1 MKKPVFIIAETFL
14 SLVLV
19 ASLAAVAALAI
30 DIKTGGS
37 LIPPELYG
45 GKTESSSQKQESSVE
60 SSKQQ
65 NSSGNSEKQ
74 ESSGKQ
80 KDSVKKESSE
90 KSDAKQQTSKTESSA
105 GSKEKST
112 EGLILK
118 APEGLSKQPEDLSKF
133 IGDYGYSFENLSF
146 DHLIV
151 VDTDTNSGA
160 NVYCYQ
166 KNDNDIWWNIAGE
179 NKPIT
184 DKGFVGEKGPDYD
197 IKPGSKK
204 SPLGFYSL
212 GEGFYIGE
220 KPDTTYSMFEITDD
234 TYWVTDPGSAYYN
247 TKVEGTDKKDW
258 SSADHMISLKD
269 KYKYG
274 IVVEYNTYNIDNSLA
289 GAIFMQCG
297 TATTQGSIAVPEKT
311 MKTILEWLDEDSK
324 AYIYIL
330 P

>member
-14 SLVLV
+14 SLVLA

-30 DIKTGGS
+30 DIKTDGS

-45 GKTESSSQKQESSVE
+45 GKSESSAPEKEASQE
-60 SSKQQ
+60 SSKQ
-65 NSSGNSEKQ
+65 EKKA
-74 ESSGKQ
+74 ESSE
-80 KDSVKKESSE
+80 KKESSE
-90 KSDAKQQTSKTESSA
+90 KTEGSDKADTSQQTSKTESSA
-105 GSKEKST
+105 ESRDKST
-112 EGLILK
+112 EGLILN
-118 APEGLSKQPEDLSKF
+118 APEGLSKQPDDLSKF

-151 VDTDTNSGA
+151 VDPDENSA
-160 NVYCYQ
+160 AKVYCYQ
-166 KNDNDIWWNIAGE
+166 KNENDLWWNIAGE
-179 NKPIT
+179 NNPLT

-220 KPDTTYSMFEITDD
+220 KPDTTYPMFEITDD
-234 TYWVTDPGSAYYN
+234 TYWLTDNGSAFYN

-258 SSADHMISLKD
+258 SSAEHMISLKD

-289 GAIFMQCG
+289 GSIFLQCG
-297 TATTQGSIAVPEKT
+297 TTTTQGSIAVPEKT

-324 AYIYIL
+324 AYIYII